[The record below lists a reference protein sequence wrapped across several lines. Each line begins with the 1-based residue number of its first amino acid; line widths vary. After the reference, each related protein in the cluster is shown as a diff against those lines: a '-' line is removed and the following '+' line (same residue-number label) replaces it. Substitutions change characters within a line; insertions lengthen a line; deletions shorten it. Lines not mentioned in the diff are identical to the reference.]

1 MTTTSPGMRAVRE
14 HGPAVAGGIDV
25 DLPGQGVRL
34 RATRWPGQGVPVLLL
49 HGLASTRR
57 FWNLVVPDL
66 VAAGLPV
73 VALDQRGHGESPAP
87 DGTDFSPAAV
97 AADAATALDALGL
110 SRAVVVGHS
119 WGASIALTLAARH
132 PERVLAAVAI
142 DGGFA
147 LRPPG
152 THVAEMRERLRPP
165 GLALPPDE
173 LEPMM
178 RRGPLA
184 PYWTAAVAQ
193 AVLPIFGVGD
203 DGLARPRLP
212 LDQHMAVLDGIL
224 AEEPADLL
232 TAVRCPAWLVSCEPA
247 AGFGGQLDDWSANK
261 ADGLALAART
271 LPDARLMRWAGAL
284 HDVPLQWPA
293 LVSGLV
299 RAACESAAG
308 PEPAGPDDPRKEAL

>member
-1 MTTTSPGMRAVRE
+1 MTSTSTLRAVRE

-25 DLPGQGVRL
+25 DLPGAGVRL

-73 VALDQRGHGESPAP
+73 VALDQRGHGESPVP
-87 DGTDFSPAAV
+87 DDADFSPAAV
-97 AADAATALDALGL
+97 ADDAATALDALGL

-119 WGASIALTLAARH
+119 WGATIALTLAARH
-132 PERVLAAVAI
+132 PGRVLAAVAL
-142 DGGFA
+142 DGGFS

-152 THVAEMRERLRPP
+152 TDLAAMRERLRPP
-165 GLALPPDE
+165 ELSVAPDE
-173 LEPMM
+173 IEPML

-184 PYWTAAVAQ
+184 PYWSDDVAR
-193 AVLPIFGVGD
+193 ALLPIFGVGD
-203 DGLARPRLP
+203 DGRARARLP
-212 LDQHMAVLDGIL
+212 LAQHMAVLDGIL
-224 AEEPADLL
+224 ADDPEATLRSAHRP
-232 TAVRCPAWLVSCEPA
+232 VWMVSCEPGGSF
-247 AGFGGQLDDWSANK
+247 AGGLDAWSSSK
-261 ADGLALAART
+261 AEGLAVAAKA
-271 LPDARLMRWAGAL
+271 LPDARLMRWSGAL

-299 RAACESAAG
+299 RAACDSAAAAG
-308 PEPAGPDDPRKEAL
+308 PDPDDAREEAQ